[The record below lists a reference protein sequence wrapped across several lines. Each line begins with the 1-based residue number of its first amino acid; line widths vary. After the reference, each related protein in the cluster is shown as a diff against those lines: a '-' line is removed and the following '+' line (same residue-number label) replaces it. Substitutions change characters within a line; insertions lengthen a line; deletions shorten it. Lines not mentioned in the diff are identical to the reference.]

1 MRKIFVI
8 FTFYQVSVFLIIK
21 NVKIF
26 FIKILKKES
35 TIRFISFFNI
45 LFGDYLIYYAFK
57 NSIRT
62 GQWIVANKLFNILNK
77 KRLNKKLDEKFFV
90 SKVVYFEVNFFF
102 KKNFT
107 VSDSEKR
114 FHLLKKFIKVTI
126 LKA

>member
-1 MRKIFVI
+1 MKKIFVI
-8 FTFYQVSVFLIIK
+8 FTFYQVSVTAIIK

-45 LFGDYLIYYAFK
+45 LFNDYLIYYAFK

-62 GQWIVANKLFNILNK
+62 GQSIVANKLFNILNK

-90 SKVVYFEVNFFF
+90 SKVVYFEVNF
-102 KKNFT
+102 
-107 VSDSEKR
+107 
-114 FHLLKKFIKVTI
+114 
-126 LKA
+126 